1 MKPAAFDYERPS
13 TVEHAVELLAASDG
27 EARLLAGGQSLVPM
41 MNLRL
46 AYPSTLIDIAGI
58 GELSAIE
65 DRGSSVAIGTGVTHA
80 RIEDGEAGDHWGGFL
95 THVAREIAYRGVRNR
110 GTIGGSLAHADP
122 AADWPVALAAL
133 GATVEIAGPQGLRS
147 VDAQDFVTGM
157 FETVLGPDE
166 MIAAVVV
173 PKLSRDARWS
183 FIKVRRKRGAFADA
197 LAAVIADPGPGTL
210 RIVVGGVAT
219 GFRRLADL
227 EDVAPTALSST
238 ELADRI
244 KAALDEIDPDM
255 DVFHR
260 QLHRVSLARAVQEVS
275 A

>member
-46 AYPSTLIDIAGI
+46 AYPSALIDIAGI
-58 GELSAIE
+58 ADLSAIE

-80 RIEDGEAGDHWGGFL
+80 RIEDGEAGDHWGGL
-95 THVAREIAYRGVRNR
+95 LAHVAREIAYRGVRNR

-133 GATVEIAGPQGLRS
+133 GASVEIAGPLGLRS
-147 VDAQDFVTGM
+147 VDVHEFVTGM
-157 FETVLGPDE
+157 FETVLDPGE

-173 PKLSRDARWS
+173 PKLPRAARWS

-197 LAAVIADPGPGTL
+197 LAAVIADPDAGTL
-210 RIVVGGVAT
+210 RIAAGGVAT
-219 GFRRLADL
+219 GFRRLTQL
-227 EDVAPTALSST
+227 EDSALASLSPM
-238 ELADRI
+238 ELATRMETTI
-244 KAALDEIDPDM
+244 DEIDPDM

-260 QLHRVSLARAVQEVS
+260 RLHVVSLARAVQEVS